1 MRALLAQLAEG
12 GRLAAIVA
20 REGNIG
26 RATLLR
32 NCDLSPH
39 AIRRGGSDLSG
50 VPRRGGIR
58 LLTLSSARFYG

>member
-32 NCDLSPH
+32 NRATVTS
-39 AIRRGGSDLSG
+39 RRTPFDAA
-50 VPRRGGIR
+50 VPTFLEFRAG
-58 LLTLSSARFYG
+58 AAFVF